1 VPSRGSDRGS
11 AEHPTLI
18 DVGEATS
25 ALPRALVPM
34 RPRLARQAF
43 NSPEYVFELKWDGV
57 RALAAR
63 DAAGLRVTDR
73 TGGDLLPAV
82 PELRELRVPDGMVLD
97 GEIVVCDSRGRPS
110 YDLLAGRALRG
121 PLRVRGPLPP
131 GPLPPAAKAAKRGR
145 GPIFVAF
152 DLLYADGR
160 PLISRPLAERR
171 ARLLG
176 AGLGSRILAVPEHL
190 DDDGEPF
197 LEVVAEYGLEGIVA
211 KRRDGRYVPG
221 TRTADWLKCHVT
233 PRADVVVGALVIDE
247 HRGARTLLCGLRG
260 EEGAIAFA
268 GDAYVPPYLGEWL
281 DVATRGFAADSSPF
295 ATPVALRTG
304 LRFLR
309 PRLVAI
315 VEYAGLENGE
325 LRDARFRALRLDGHL
340 DDCRR
345 DEPVEVP
352 SYPPHT
358 TSDRPRL
365 IVLNSLPFP
374 VS

>member
-1 VPSRGSDRGS
+1 VPSRERERPES

-25 ALPRALVPM
+25 TLPRALVPM
-34 RPRLARQAF
+34 RPRLALRAF

-57 RALAAR
+57 RALAAN
-63 DAAGLRVTDR
+63 DATGLRVTDR

-82 PELRELRVPDGMVLD
+82 PELRDLRLPDGMVLD

-110 YDLLAGRALRG
+110 YDLLAGRLG
-121 PLRVRGPLPP
+121 P
-131 GPLPPAAKAAKRGR
+131 KAAKRGR

-152 DLLYADGR
+152 DLLYVDGR

-171 ARLLG
+171 ARLLA
-176 AGLGSRILAVPEHL
+176 AGLGSRVLAVPEHL

-197 LEVVAEYGLEGIVA
+197 LEVVEEYGLEGIVA

-260 EEGAIAFA
+260 EDGAIAFA
-268 GDAYVPPYLGEWL
+268 GDAYVPPFLGEWL
-281 DVATRGFAADSSPF
+281 DVATRGFAADASPF
-295 ATPVALRTG
+295 ATPVALRSG
-304 LRFLR
+304 MRFLR

-315 VEYAGLENGE
+315 VEYAGFDNGE
-325 LRDARFRALRLDGHL
+325 LRDARFRGLRLDGHI

-358 TSDRPRL
+358 ASDRPRL

>member
-1 VPSRGSDRGS
+1 VPSRERERSES
-11 AEHPTLI
+11 AANPTLI
-18 DVGEATS
+18 NVAEATS
-25 ALPRALVPM
+25 ALPRAFVPM
-34 RPRLARQAF
+34 RSRLARRAF
-43 NSPEYVFELKWDGV
+43 NSPEYLFELKWDGI
-57 RALAAR
+57 RAVVAR
-63 DAAGLRVTDR
+63 DATGLRVTDR
-73 TGGDLLPAV
+73 AGGDLLPAV
-82 PELRELRVPDGMVLD
+82 PELRDLRLPEGTAID

-110 YDLLAGRALRG
+110 YDLLAGRLG
-121 PLRVRGPLPP
+121 P
-131 GPLPPAAKAAKRGR
+131 KAAKRGR

-152 DLLYADGR
+152 DLLYTEGR
-160 PLISRPLAERR
+160 PLISRPLTERR

-211 KRRDGRYVPG
+211 KRREGGYVPG

-233 PRADVVVGALVIDE
+233 PRADVVVGALVVDE
-247 HRGARTLLCGLRG
+247 RRGARTLLCGLRG
-260 EEGAIAFA
+260 EDGAIGFA
-268 GDAYVPPYLGEWL
+268 GDAYVPPYLGGWL
-281 DVATRGFAADSSPF
+281 DVATRGFAAEASPF
-295 ATPVALRTG
+295 STPVALREG

-315 VEYAGLENGE
+315 VEYADMESGE
-325 LRDARFRALRLDGHL
+325 LRDARFRALRLDGNL
-340 DDCRR
+340 EDCRR
-345 DEPVEVP
+345 DEPVEIP

-358 TSDRPRL
+358 GTDRPRL

>member
-1 VPSRGSDRGS
+1 VPSRERERPESGV
-11 AEHPTLI
+11 HPTLI

-25 ALPRALVPM
+25 GLPRALTPM
-34 RPRLARQAF
+34 RPRLARRAF
-43 NSPEYVFELKWDGV
+43 NSPEYIFELKWDGI
-57 RALAAR
+57 RALAST
-63 DAAGLRVTDR
+63 DTAGVRVSDR

-82 PELRELRVPDGMVLD
+82 PELRDLRLPPGTILD

-110 YDLLAGRALRG
+110 YDLLAGRLG
-121 PLRVRGPLPP
+121 P
-131 GPLPPAAKAAKRGR
+131 KAAKRGR

-160 PLISRPLAERR
+160 PVISRPLAERR
-171 ARLLG
+171 ARLVGL
-176 AGLGSRILAVPEHL
+176 GLGSRLLAVPEHL

-211 KRRDGRYVPG
+211 KKRDGRYVPG
-221 TRTADWLKCHVT
+221 ARTADWLKCHVT
-233 PRADVVVGALVIDE
+233 PRADVVVGGLVIDP

-260 EEGAIAFA
+260 DDGAIAFA

-281 DVATRGFAADSSPF
+281 DVATRGFASDASCF
-295 ATPVALRTG
+295 ATPVAVREG

-315 VEYAGLENGE
+315 VEHAGLENGE
-325 LRDARFRALRLDGHL
+325 LRDARFRGLRLDGNL

-358 TSDRPRL
+358 GSDRPRL

>member
-1 VPSRGSDRGS
+1 VPSREPQRPEAG
-11 AEHPTLI
+11 AHPTLI

-25 ALPRALVPM
+25 ALPRALTPM
-34 RPRLARQAF
+34 RPRLARRAF
-43 NSPEYVFELKWDGV
+43 NSPEYLFELKWDGI
-57 RALAAR
+57 RALASH
-63 DAAGLRVTDR
+63 DETGLRVTDR
-73 TGGDLLPAV
+73 TGGDLLSVV
-82 PELRELRVPDGMVLD
+82 PELRDLRLPPGTMVD

-110 YDLLAGRALRG
+110 YDLLAGRLG
-121 PLRVRGPLPP
+121 P
-131 GPLPPAAKAAKRGR
+131 KAAKRGR

-176 AGLGSRILAVPEHL
+176 IGLGSRVLAVPEHL

-211 KRRDGRYVPG
+211 KKRDGRYIPG

-233 PRADVVVGALVIDE
+233 PRADVVAGGLVIDD

-260 EEGAIAFA
+260 EDGAIIFA

-281 DVATRGFAADSSPF
+281 DVATRGFAADASCF
-295 ATPVALRTG
+295 ATPVAVRDG

-315 VEYAGLENGE
+315 VEHAGLENGE
-325 LRDARFRALRLDGHL
+325 LRDARFRGLRLDGHL

>member
-1 VPSRGSDRGS
+1 MPPRETERPER

-25 ALPRALVPM
+25 ALPRALIPM
-34 RPRLARQAF
+34 RPRLASRAF
-43 NSPEYVFELKWDGV
+43 NSPEYVFELKWDGI
-57 RALAAR
+57 RALAAN
-63 DAAGLRVTDR
+63 DATGLRVTDR
-73 TGGDLLPAV
+73 AGGDLLPAV
-82 PELRELRVPDGMVLD
+82 PELRDLRLPEGSVLD

-110 YDLLAGRALRG
+110 YDLLAGLALRA
-121 PLRVRGPLPP
+121 RGPLPP
-131 GPLPPAAKAAKRGR
+131 GPKAAKRGR

-152 DLLYADGR
+152 DLLYTDGR

-221 TRTADWLKCHVT
+221 ARTADWLKCHVT
-233 PRADVVVGALVIDE
+233 PRADVVVGGLVIDD
-247 HRGARTLLCGLRG
+247 HRGARTVLCGLRN
-260 EEGAIAFA
+260 EDGAIAFA
-268 GDAYVPPYLGEWL
+268 GDAHVPPFLGQWL
-281 DVATRGFAADSSPF
+281 DVATRDFAAGVSPF
-295 ATPVALRTG
+295 ATPVALRDG

-315 VEYAGLENGE
+315 VEYAGLENRE
-325 LRDARFRALRLDGHL
+325 LRDARFRGLRLDGHL

-345 DEPVEVP
+345 DEPVDVP

-358 TSDRPRL
+358 ASDRPRL

>member
-1 VPSRGSDRGS
+1 MPSRERERQESG
-11 AEHPTLI
+11 EHPTLI

-25 ALPRALVPM
+25 ALPRTLVPM
-34 RPRLARQAF
+34 RPRLALRAF

-57 RALAAR
+57 RALASR
-63 DAAGLRVTDR
+63 DATGLRVTDR

-82 PELRELRVPDGMVLD
+82 PELRELRLPDGMVLD

-110 YDLLAGRALRG
+110 YDLLAGRLG
-121 PLRVRGPLPP
+121 P
-131 GPLPPAAKAAKRGR
+131 KAAKRGR

-152 DLLYADGR
+152 DLLYFDGR

-176 AGLGSRILAVPEHL
+176 AGLGSRTLAIPEHL

-197 LEVVAEYGLEGIVA
+197 LEVVEEYGLEGIVA

-260 EEGAIAFA
+260 EDGAIAFA

-281 DVATRGFAADSSPF
+281 DVATRGFAADASPF
-295 ATPVALRTG
+295 ATPVAMRSG
-304 LRFLR
+304 MRFLR

-315 VEYAGLENGE
+315 VEYAGVDNGE
-325 LRDARFRALRLDGHL
+325 LRDARFRGLRLDGHI

-358 TSDRPRL
+358 ASDRPRL

>member
-1 VPSRGSDRGS
+1 VPSRERPLS
-11 AEHPTLI
+11 AVHPTLI
-18 DVGEATS
+18 DVGEARS

-34 RPRLARQAF
+34 RPRPARRAF
-43 NSPEYVFELKWDGV
+43 NSPEYVFELKWDGI
-57 RALAAR
+57 RALAAN
-63 DAAGLRVTDR
+63 DATGLRVTDR
-73 TGGDLLPAV
+73 AGGDLLPAV
-82 PELRELRVPDGMVLD
+82 PELRDLRLPDGMVLD

-110 YDLLAGRALRG
+110 YDLLAGRLG
-121 PLRVRGPLPP
+121 P
-131 GPLPPAAKAAKRGR
+131 KAAKRGR

-152 DLLYADGR
+152 DMLYADGR

-176 AGLGSRILAVPEHL
+176 AGLGSRFLAVPEHL

-211 KRRDGRYVPG
+211 KKRDGRYVPG
-221 TRTADWLKCHVT
+221 ARTADWLKCHVT

-247 HRGARTLLCGLRG
+247 HRGARTVLCGFRG
-260 EEGAIAFA
+260 KDGAIAFA
-268 GDAYVPPYLGEWL
+268 GDAYVPPFLGQWL
-281 DVATRGFAADSSPF
+281 DVATRDFADDASCF
-295 ATPVALRTG
+295 ATPVALRDG

-315 VEYAGLENGE
+315 VEYAGVENGE
-325 LRDARFRALRLDGHL
+325 LRDARFRGLRLDGHL

-345 DEPVEVP
+345 DEPVDVP
-352 SYPPHT
+352 SYPPHPG
-358 TSDRPRL
+358 SDRPRL

>member
-1 VPSRGSDRGS
+1 M
-11 AEHPTLI
+11 HPTLI

-25 ALPRALVPM
+25 ALPRAVVPM
-34 RPRLARQAF
+34 RPRLARRAF
-43 NSPEYVFELKWDGV
+43 NSPEYIFELKWDGI
-57 RALAAR
+57 RALASQ
-63 DAAGLRVTDR
+63 DTTGLRVTDR

-82 PELRELRVPDGMVLD
+82 PELRDLRLPPGTILD

-110 YDLLAGRALRG
+110 YDLLAGRLG
-121 PLRVRGPLPP
+121 P
-131 GPLPPAAKAAKRGR
+131 KAAKRGR

-171 ARLLG
+171 ARLVGL
-176 AGLGSRILAVPEHL
+176 GLGSRLLAVPEHL

-211 KRRDGRYVPG
+211 KKRNGRYVPG
-221 TRTADWLKCHVT
+221 TRTTDWLKCHVT
-233 PRADVVVGALVIDE
+233 PRADVVVGAVVIDG

-260 EEGAIAFA
+260 DDGAIVYA

-281 DVATRGFAADSSPF
+281 DVATRGFAADASSF
-295 ATPVALRTG
+295 ASPVAVQEG
-304 LRFLR
+304 VRFLR

-315 VEYAGLENGE
+315 VEHGGVENGE
-325 LRDARFRALRLDGHL
+325 LRDARFRGLRLDGHL

-345 DEPVEVP
+345 EEPVEVP

>member
-1 VPSRGSDRGS
+1 MPSREREREES

-18 DVGEATS
+18 DVGEARS

-34 RPRLARQAF
+34 RPRLARRAF
-43 NSPEYVFELKWDGV
+43 NSPEYVFELKWDGI
-57 RALAAR
+57 RALAAN
-63 DAAGLRVTDR
+63 DALGLRVTDR
-73 TGGDLLPAV
+73 AGGDLLGAV
-82 PELRELRVPDGMVLD
+82 PELREMRLPEGTVLD

-110 YDLLAGRALRG
+110 YDLLAGRLG
-121 PLRVRGPLPP
+121 P
-131 GPLPPAAKAAKRGR
+131 KAAKRGR
-145 GPIFVAF
+145 GPVFVAF
-152 DLLYADGR
+152 DLLYAAGR

-171 ARLLG
+171 ARLLA

-233 PRADVVVGALVIDE
+233 PRADVVVGGLVIDA
-247 HRGARTLLCGLRG
+247 HRGARTVLCGLRAEDG
-260 EEGAIAFA
+260 GIAFA
-268 GDAYVPPYLGEWL
+268 GDAYVPPFLGEWL
-281 DVATRGFAADSSPF
+281 DVATRTFAADTSPF
-295 ATPVALRTG
+295 ASPVALRDG

-309 PRLVAI
+309 PRLVGI
-315 VEYAGLENGE
+315 VEHAGLENGE
-325 LRDARFRALRLDGHL
+325 LRDARFRGLRLDGHL

-345 DEPVEVP
+345 EEPVEVP

-358 TSDRPRL
+358 GTDRPRL

>member
-1 VPSRGSDRGS
+1 MPSHQ
-11 AEHPTLI
+11 AERPEGAAHPTLI
-18 DVGEATS
+18 DVAEATS
-25 ALPRALVPM
+25 ALPRAIIPM
-34 RPRLARQAF
+34 RPRLAARAF
-43 NSPEYVFELKWDGV
+43 NSPEYVFELKWDGI

-63 DAAGLRVTDR
+63 DGNGLRVTDR
-73 TGGDLLPAV
+73 AGGDLLGAV
-82 PELRELRVPDGMVLD
+82 PELRDLRLPEGMVVD

-110 YDLLAGRALRG
+110 YDLLAGRLG
-121 PLRVRGPLPP
+121 P
-131 GPLPPAAKAAKRGR
+131 KAAKRGR

-152 DLLYADGR
+152 DLVYAEGR

-176 AGLGSRILAVPEHL
+176 AGIGSRILAVPEHL

-221 TRTADWLKCHVT
+221 TRTSDWLKCHVT
-233 PRADVVVGALVIDE
+233 PRADVVVGGLVVDE
-247 HRGARTLLCGLRG
+247 QRGARTLLCGVRTDD
-260 EEGAIAFA
+260 GAIVFA
-268 GDAYVPPYLGEWL
+268 GDAYVPPFLGEWL
-281 DVATRGFAADSSPF
+281 DVATRDFAAIASPF
-295 ATPVALRTG
+295 ATPVALRDG
-304 LRFLR
+304 IRFLR

-315 VEYAGLENGE
+315 VEHAGLENGE
-325 LRDARFRALRLDGHL
+325 LRDARFRGLRLDGHL

-358 TSDRPRL
+358 TRDRPRL

>member
-1 VPSRGSDRGS
+1 VPSRERERQES

-18 DVGEATS
+18 DVGAATS

-34 RPRLARQAF
+34 RPRLARRAF
-43 NSPEYVFELKWDGV
+43 NSPEYVFELKWDGI
-57 RALAAR
+57 RALASN
-63 DAAGLRVTDR
+63 DATGLRVTDR
-73 TGGDLLPAV
+73 SGGDLLPAV
-82 PELRELRVPDGMVLD
+82 PELREMRLPDGMILD

-110 YDLLAGRALRG
+110 YDLLAGRLG
-121 PLRVRGPLPP
+121 P
-131 GPLPPAAKAAKRGR
+131 KAAKRGR

-152 DLLYADGR
+152 DLLYTDNR
-160 PLISRPLAERR
+160 PLIARSLAERR
-171 ARLLG
+171 TRLMG
-176 AGLGSRILAVPEHL
+176 AGLGSRLLAVPEHL

-197 LEVVAEYGLEGIVA
+197 LDVVAEYGLEGIVA

-233 PRADVVVGALVIDE
+233 PRADVVVGGLVIDE

-260 EEGAIAFA
+260 EDGAVAFA
-268 GDAYVPPYLGEWL
+268 GDAYVPPFLGQWL
-281 DVATRGFAADSSPF
+281 DVATRDFAADVSPF
-295 ATPVALRTG
+295 AMPVGMRDG

-340 DDCRR
+340 EDCRR
-345 DEPVEVP
+345 DEPVDVP

-358 TSDRPRL
+358 ASDRPRL

>member
-1 VPSRGSDRGS
+1 VPSREAERPES
-11 AEHPTLI
+11 AAHPTLI

-25 ALPRALVPM
+25 ALPRALIPM
-34 RPRLARQAF
+34 RPRLAARAF
-43 NSPEYVFELKWDGV
+43 NSPEYVFELKWDGI

-63 DAAGLRVTDR
+63 DATGLRVTDR
-73 TGGDLLPAV
+73 SGGDLLPAV
-82 PELRELRVPDGMVLD
+82 PELRDLRLPDGAVLD

-110 YDLLAGRALRG
+110 YDLLAGRLG
-121 PLRVRGPLPP
+121 P
-131 GPLPPAAKAAKRGR
+131 KAANRGR
-145 GPIFVAF
+145 GPVFVAF
-152 DLLYADGR
+152 DLLYIEGR
-160 PLISRPLAERR
+160 PVISRPLAERR

-233 PRADVVVGALVIDE
+233 PRADVVVGGLIVHE
-247 HRGARTLLCGLRG
+247 QRGARTLLCGVRNDD
-260 EEGAIAFA
+260 GAIVFA
-268 GDAYVPPYLGEWL
+268 GEAYVPPYLGEWL
-281 DVATRGFAADSSPF
+281 DVATRDFAASTSPF
-295 ATPVALRTG
+295 ATPVALRDG

-315 VEYAGLENGE
+315 VEHAGLENGE
-325 LRDARFRALRLDGHL
+325 LRDARFRGLRLDGHL

-345 DEPVEVP
+345 DEPVAVP

-358 TSDRPRL
+358 TTDRPRL